1 MKKIISALIFTA
13 IFVLPGCDEEC
24 SIPDDLTHDK
34 YYENEIFNESFLDI
48 YGNWELYE
56 ISGGIHGQGDGLQFD
71 LLQIRMFGIYSFIKG
86 GVVLEYGKIV
96 IDEQTA
102 ESLSISF
109 SPDEDSDVF
118 MFDSEKNV
126 ILTGSDSLLLQ
137 SPCCDRYNYHLVRK
151 D

>member
-1 MKKIISALIFTA
+1 MKKTISALIFLA
-13 IFVLPGCDEEC
+13 ILVLPGCDEEC
-24 SIPDDLTHDK
+24 SIPDDLTNDK

-56 ISGGIHGQGDGLQFD
+56 ISGGIHGYGDGLQFD

-96 IDEQTA
+96 IDEQTD
-102 ESLSISF
+102 ESLRISF

-126 ILTGSDSLLLQ
+126 ILQSSDSLFLQ